1 VVGTAGFLVDVG
13 VLYATMAV
21 AGLGPVAARVP
32 AFLFAA
38 TFTWGANRTFTF
50 GPSGRHAA
58 AEWSLFLMANSLGS
72 AVNFLAY
79 LLALSALQPTG
90 ALGPAI
96 AVACGAGAGLTFNY
110 IVSKSYVFARSR

>member
-1 VVGTAGFLVDVG
+1 
-13 VLYATMAV
+13 M
-21 AGLGPVAARVP
+21 
-32 AFLFAA
+32 
-38 TFTWGANRTFTF
+38 
-50 GPSGRHAA
+50 
-58 AEWSLFLMANSLGS
+58 
-72 AVNFLAY
+72 NFLAY